1 MTVVA
6 SSAVWQCSSDIV
18 LINLVPGGGHF
29 TLISDLNK
37 CEELKVLNAMFDVT
51 FQNDDI
57 IALCHYVP

>member
-6 SSAVWQCSSDIV
+6 SSAGWQCSSDIF

-37 CEELKVLNAMFDVT
+37 CEELKVLNAISDVT
-51 FQNDDI
+51 YRNDDI
-57 IALCHYVP
+57 IALCHCVP